1 MGHRAHHEGHHP
13 QSRHRHLGHD
23 PRFLLQAIERI
34 RQFAKKLYLFG
45 SGQNRSAWCDD
56 VPVLRHWGL
65 YGAMTEDHSQ
75 PTMSRDNMDDIL
87 SEDLPVPTASFE
99 RDALLPHA

>member
-1 MGHRAHHEGHHP
+1 MDHCAHHEGALY
-13 QSRHRHLGHD
+13 QGIIISAMTLA
-23 PRFLLQAIERI
+23 FLQAIERI

-65 YGAMTEDHSQ
+65 YGAMNEDSSQ

-87 SEDLPVPTASFE
+87 SEDVPVPTTSFE
-99 RDALLPHA
+99 RDALLPHS